1 MANVQRPAQ
10 NPAFYG
16 LPFVLAFA
24 LSVTM
29 LITDKNLQTDFGTMS
44 SGYYFH
50 WYVVLGTAVADA
62 LGAGLLFLVRSRLAV
77 KAGVAGSGLLVALF
91 AGDVLTYCQV
101 GFTSASAFAD
111 YLFGVAYSGGNI
123 RYLYDVVLAVYVVTF
138 LWGVAYLALTRSSRV
153 PSRSARSEV
162 PAAP

>member
-1 MANVQRPAQ
+1 MANAQRPAL

-24 LSVTM
+24 LSVIM

-50 WYVVLGTAVADA
+50 WYVVLGTAVADV
-62 LGAGLLFLVRSRLAV
+62 LGAALLFLLRSRMAV

-91 AGDVLTYCQV
+91 AGDVLTYSQV
-101 GFTSASAFAD
+101 GFSSASAFAN
-111 YLFGVAYSGGNI
+111 YLFGITYSGGNI
-123 RYLYDVVLAVYVVTF
+123 RYLYDVVLAAYVLTF
-138 LWGVAYLALTRSSRV
+138 LWGVAYLALTRPSRV
-153 PSRSARSEV
+153 LPRSARSVV
-162 PAAP
+162 PSAP